1 VKAKIL
7 SILFY
12 TQLKT
17 YKLVKAMKSVWN
29 NFKELLTNV
38 SQQVGLAWWVEV
50 VTQNPRCTYYF
61 GPFLS
66 SADAK
71 FSTKGYVE
79 DLEQEGA
86 TGISFSVKRC
96 KPAALTVAED
106 LGEWIDRKVKPVFS
120 GQM

>member
-1 VKAKIL
+1 M
-7 SILFY
+7 
-12 TQLKT
+12 KT
-17 YKLVKAMKSVWN
+17 VWD
-29 NFKELLTNV
+29 NFKELLINV
-38 SQQVGLAWWVEV
+38 FQGFGFAWWVEI

-71 FSTKGYVE
+71 AALKGYME

-86 TGISFSVKRC
+86 QGIAVNVKRC
-96 KPAALTVAED
+96 KPDALTIADD
-106 LGEWIDRKVKPVFS
+106 LGERIDRKVQPVFS